1 MGKYPKRI
9 LFYRGQSFNPSDG
22 FANKRSSLD
31 GVSEGQFAT
40 VINEELPLIRSMPVD
55 PYLTFS

>member
-9 LFYRGQSFNPSDG
+9 LFYRGQSFDPSIEY
-22 FANKRSSLD
+22 ANKRPFSD

-40 VINEELPLIRSMPVD
+40 VLEEELPLIRSMPVAQ
-55 PYLTFS
+55 YVSYS